1 MLLNQLR
8 IVSQTQC
15 FFSQAYFLFAFFQ
28 IYFYSFEVF
37 HTAKFEE
44 YLIPYVSLGVGLC
57 ECLSSIL
64 CVSLFRFKFEGKNLM
79 WPTTV
84 LFLSYNWAQ
93 GNFA

>member
-1 MLLNQLR
+1 MRGSVKFTLGVTFGGGL
-8 IVSQTQC
+8 
-15 FFSQAYFLFAFFQ
+15 FFTISSAFFQ

-64 CVSLFRFKFEGKNLM
+64 CVSLFRLEFEGKI
-79 WPTTV
+79 
-84 LFLSYNWAQ
+84 
-93 GNFA
+93 